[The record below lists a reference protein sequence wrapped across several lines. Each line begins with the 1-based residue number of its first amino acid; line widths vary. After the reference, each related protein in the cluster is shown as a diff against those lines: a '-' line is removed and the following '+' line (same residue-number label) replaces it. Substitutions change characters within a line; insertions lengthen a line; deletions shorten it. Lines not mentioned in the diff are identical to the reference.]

1 MSAENWGVGGAK
13 VAFSDAAAESH
24 ITHKLH
30 LHLSCI

>member
-1 MSAENWGVGGAK
+1 MSAENWEGGAK

-24 ITHKLH
+24 ITHELH